1 MKPIL
6 VHIHIYYKFLYE
18 ELRHCIDSLKGH
30 EYRLFITLVED
41 DREFI
46 EKIHHDLPEAV
57 VEVVPNLGFDL
68 GPFVHVLNQEDLNN
82 YSYVIKLHTKRDIP
96 TKEDMAWFAGPR
108 WRNALLKFMR
118 TKESFNKALAIM
130 EENPKIGMHGP
141 NIATFNR
148 KSDDH
153 HAQRV
158 VNKFLEEKGLPRIR
172 YNFIGGTMFMVRASI
187 LNFIKDLG
195 ITQQDFEVPDKSHE
209 GCQMAHIFERLCGYM
224 VYKHGLK
231 IVDCTSGVFVSRLI
245 YALLTIKNVAQRTV
259 FTVRI
264 TKKNKLLVK
273 IFKIPVLAIKL
284 KDKTDS
290 SKEN

>member
-1 MKPIL
+1 M
-6 VHIHIYYKFLYE
+6 
-18 ELRHCIDSLKGH
+18 
-30 EYRLFITLVED
+30 
-41 DREFI
+41 
-46 EKIHHDLPEAV
+46 
-57 VEVVPNLGFDL
+57 
-68 GPFVHVLNQEDLNN
+68 
-82 YSYVIKLHTKRDIP
+82 
-96 TKEDMAWFAGPR
+96 
-108 WRNALLKFMR
+108 
-118 TKESFNKALAIM
+118 
-130 EENPKIGMHGP
+130 
-141 NIATFNR
+141 
-148 KSDDH
+148 
-153 HAQRV
+153 
-158 VNKFLEEKGLPRIR
+158 
-172 YNFIGGTMFMVRASI
+172 
-187 LNFIKDLG
+187 
-195 ITQQDFEVPDKSHE
+195 PDKSHE